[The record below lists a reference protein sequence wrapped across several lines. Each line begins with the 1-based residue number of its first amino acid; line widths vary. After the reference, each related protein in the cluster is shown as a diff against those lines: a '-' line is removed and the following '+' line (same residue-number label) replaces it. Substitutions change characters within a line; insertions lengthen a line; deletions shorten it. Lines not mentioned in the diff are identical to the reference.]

1 MPISRPARPVRRGP
15 LCQGRAVE
23 VPRDFA
29 HSFMPNRRDLTM
41 LVPAAPPLASLRAP
55 GGRHPRRGRRWLV
68 WALSVWMAMP
78 GCSGKKYR
86 FELVGDL
93 SHYRDVATNIE
104 LADVESLPGNSETS
118 LGPKVLGNEMPRDFW
133 DLSLG
138 EAIQMALAQS
148 QVMRDL
154 RGRVVNNPTQNVSIY
169 DPAITESDPR
179 FGVQAALSQFDA
191 IASSQIGWERN
202 DRVLNNLFLSGGERL
217 LQEDVG
223 TFQAQ
228 LRKQLATGGQVSV
241 RHNVDYDWNNRPTNL
256 FPSVWNV
263 NTEMEFRQPLL
274 QGAGVEFNRI
284 AGPNAQPGLFFQ
296 NGVVL
301 ARIDKDI
308 SLGEFER
315 GVTKLVSDV
324 ESTYWQL
331 YFAYRFLDNKLANR
345 DAALARWRTAKALL
359 EGGGPGGD
367 AGTEARTAARYFS
380 ARAEVENALS
390 GTPTSGLQS
399 MDGNPLLSAGGLYA
413 TEAKLRLLLGLPE
426 NDGKV
431 LRPADEPT
439 AARLAFD
446 WQEVM
451 TEAMAR
457 RVELRQQKWRIK
469 RRELEVVASKNFLKP
484 RLDAMGQ
491 YRWRGFGDDLI
502 GGGPEDL
509 DTAYGEFYDGD
520 FQEWALGLQWELKL
534 GRRQAA
540 SGVRNAQLKLSK
552 ERALLEEQERHV
564 VHSLAAAVRESARAH
579 SVAQTYMNAM
589 DRARDRVDAVSR
601 EYGAGVVTMD
611 EVVEAED
618 ELARVESNYFRSII
632 EYNLAVKDIH
642 LEKGSLLEFNNIELS
657 EGPWPD
663 QAYQNARKQAHRRM
677 LAHKLNYGITL
688 PKVVSRGLYEQRA
701 TPTGAQ
707 PLVQAPASEEIQPGP
722 AAGERTKRSQDR
734 RETLPAPGPTGTPD
748 GRSSP
753 GKRGGQDR
761 PSPGASPLEEMLRS
775 PHDEDSEALP
785 KVDELPDTE
794 TAEPP
799 AGQIDRQ
806 PMAPPKADS
815 SLPLD
820 NMPPLPQR
828 EPLDLSDEPA
838 DLPADAPSEQ
848 DAPRAADD
856 APPLEDFPPLPQ
868 RDSAPF
874 GADGPDAAPLP
885 EQPLEESPPLPEA
898 DLPPMEFDEEPAPE
912 PDQLPPAQSPPIG
925 ADAPL
930 PDDDLPPLE
939 FDEDRSTMP
948 ADDGPLVD
956 ENDPFAEPSDAAPAA
971 SEDDPLPALDES
983 PLELDVPK
991 LRPGKLP
998 DRGSRLAP
1006 PTGPRL
1012 VSGTPETYGAP
1023 QPATAEGAVPRRLP
1037 ATLDAKV
1044 RPMKRPANR

>member
-1 MPISRPARPVRRGP
+1 MTVRTLRP
-15 LCQGRAVE
+15 
-23 VPRDFA
+23 
-29 HSFMPNRRDLTM
+29 M
-41 LVPAAPPLASLRAP
+41 LRAWNWP
-55 GGRHPRRGRRWLV
+55 GRCLRRGRAWLV
-68 WALSVWMAMP
+68 WTLIASLALP

-104 LADVESLPGNSETS
+104 LADVESLPGTAETS
-118 LGPKVLGNEMPRDFW
+118 LGPKVLGNDMPRDFW
-133 DLSLG
+133 DLALG
-138 EAIQMALAQS
+138 EAIQLALARS

-154 RGRVVNNPTQNVSIY
+154 RGRVINNPTQNVSVY

-191 IASSQIGWERN
+191 VASSQIGWERN

-217 LQEDVG
+217 FQQDVG

-241 RHNVDYDWNNRPTNL
+241 RHNVDYDWNNRPANL
-256 FPSVWNV
+256 FPSIWNV

-284 AGPNAQPGLFFQ
+284 AGPNAQPGFYFQ

-315 GVTKLVSDV
+315 GVTRLVSDV

-359 EGGGPGGD
+359 EAGGPGGD
-367 AGTEARTAARYFS
+367 VGTEARTAARYFA

-399 MDGNPLLSAGGLYA
+399 TDGNPLLSAGGLYA

-431 LRPADEPT
+431 IRPADEPT

-484 RLDAMGQ
+484 RLDALGQ

-509 DTAYGEFYDGD
+509 DSAYGEFYDGD
-520 FQEWALGLQWELKL
+520 FQEWSLGLQWELKL
-534 GRRQAA
+534 GRRQGAA
-540 SGVRNAQLKLSK
+540 GVRNAQLKLSK
-552 ERALLEEQERHV
+552 ERALLEEQERQV
-564 VHSLAAAVRESARAH
+564 IHSLAAAVREASRAH
-579 SVAQTYMNAM
+579 SVAQTYLNAV

-632 EYNLAVKDIH
+632 EYNLAVKDVH
-642 LEKGSLLEFNNIELS
+642 QEKGSLLEFNNIELS

-677 LAHKLNYGITL
+677 LAHKLDYGITL
-688 PKVVSRGLYEQRA
+688 PRPVSRGIYPQRV
-701 TPTGAQ
+701 TPTGDFGAT
-707 PLVQAPASEEIQPGP
+707 QALTGEAVAPG
-722 AAGERTKRSQDR
+722 AAHADPDR
-734 RETLPAPGPTGTPD
+734 RETLPAPD
-748 GRSSP
+748 G
-753 GKRGGQDR
+753 KL
-761 PSPGASPLEEMLRS
+761 PSPDDAQMGEEKTEAKPSRDGSPLEEMLRS
-775 PHDEDSEALP
+775 PHDEPVEPLP
-785 KVDELPDTE
+785 SADEQPG
-794 TAEPP
+794 AEDAPPP

-806 PMAPPKADS
+806 PIAPPKANP

-820 NMPPLPQR
+820 NMPPLPERSTPKIKDQPDESPAYA
-828 EPLDLSDEPA
+828 EPKAARS
-838 DLPADAPSEQ
+838 
-848 DAPRAADD
+848 ADD
-856 APPLEDFPPLPQ
+856 APPLDNFPPLP
-868 RDSAPF
+868 DSQTSPLNDEAPS
-874 GADGPDAAPLP
+874 ADPGSMPNDPLDQAPLP
-885 EQPLEESPPLPEA
+885 DA
-898 DLPPMEFDEEPAPE
+898 DLPPFDVDDQPAAKSPE
-912 PDQLPPAQSPPIG
+912 APLPN
-925 ADAPL
+925 APL
-930 PDDDLPPLE
+930 PDAPVPGDELPPLE
-939 FDEDRSTMP
+939 FDDQPPAMP
-948 ADDGPLVD
+948 ADDSPLVD
-956 ENDPFAEPSDAAPAA
+956 ENDPFAEPLPDGGP
-971 SEDDPLPALDES
+971 EPGVGDPLPADDE
-983 PLELDVPK
+983 PLQLDVPK
-991 LRPGKLP
+991 LRPGRLP
-998 DRGSRLAP
+998 PGDSRMPAP
-1006 PTGPRL
+1006 AGPRL
-1012 VSGTPETYGAP
+1012 VTGTPQSSAP
-1023 QPATAEGAVPRRLP
+1023 LSVQPVRSGSESVPRRLP
-1037 ATLDAKV
+1037 ATLDVKV
-1044 RPMKRPANR
+1044 RPMKRPVGVR